1 MAIYQAV
8 MFVFSVAFPILGNM
22 TNAVDSV
29 IVVGGSYPV
38 FNDANY
44 GLFIFQKWPMYVL
57 RSSKTFQDVLTHS

>member
-1 MAIYQAV
+1 
-8 MFVFSVAFPILGNM
+8 MFIFTVAFPILGNM

-44 GLFIFQKWPMYVL
+44 RLLIFKKWPMCML
-57 RSSKTFQDVLTHS
+57 R